1 MLIYMD
7 RFSSAKAKLGVEE
20 KAYNLIL
27 KVPKWVSPSI
37 LRRFIAHDSYQ
48 FDIIIFK
55 PLKP

>member
-1 MLIYMD
+1 MD